1 MEPVGD
7 GRLSRITTLWS
18 VVCEAHGGEPE
29 AARLAQQQLLD
40 RYGAAVRRYLV
51 AVLRD
56 PDAAA
61 DVFQEFAV
69 RLLKGDLRGADEQRG
84 RFRSFVKTVLFHMI
98 ADHRRK
104 QYRLPQQLA
113 PDAPEPA
120 AGPAD
125 DAEADREF
133 VANWRT
139 ELLGRAW
146 AALADEERASRR
158 PYHAVLRFKADNPDV
173 PSATMAVE
181 LSAKLRTPLTAVG
194 VRQLLHRARE
204 QFADLL
210 VAEVGHSLREPGT
223 DNLVDELTEL
233 GLLDY
238 CRPAL
243 ERRGWT
249 G

>member
-1 MEPVGD
+1 MGAD
-7 GRLSRITTLWS
+7 DARLSRITTLWS
-18 VVCEAHGGEPE
+18 MVCDAHGDEPG

-40 RYGAAVRRYLV
+40 RYGGAVRRYLT
-51 AVLRD
+51 ASLGD

-61 DVFQEFAV
+61 DLFQEFAV
-69 RLLKGDLRGADEQRG
+69 RLIRGDFRAADAQRG
-84 RFRSFVKTVLFHMI
+84 RFRGFVKTVLFRMI
-98 ADHRRK
+98 ADYWRG
-104 QYRLPQQLA
+104 QYRVPRQLA
-113 PDAPEPA
+113 SDAPEPIA
-120 AGPAD
+120 APPDEVA
-125 DAEADREF
+125 ADRAF

-146 AALADEERASRR
+146 AALAEEERATRR
-158 PYHAVLRFKADNPDV
+158 PYHAVLRFKADHPDV
-173 PSATMAVE
+173 PSAEAAAR
-181 LSAKLRTPLTAVG
+181 LSERLQTPLTAVG

-210 VAEVGHSLREPGT
+210 LAEVEHSLREPGP
-223 DNLVDELTEL
+223 DQLADELSEI

-243 ERRGWT
+243 ARRGWA

>member
-1 MEPVGD
+1 MGLD
-7 GRLSRITTLWS
+7 DARLSRISTLWS
-18 VVCEAHGGEPE
+18 VVCDAHGDE
-29 AARLAQQQLLD
+29 AGPARLAQQQLLD
-40 RYGAAVRRYLV
+40 RYGGAIRRYLG
-51 AVLRD
+51 ATLRD
-56 PDAAA
+56 PDAAG
-61 DVFQEFAV
+61 DLFQEFAL
-69 RLLKGDLRGADEQRG
+69 RLIRGDFRAADEQRG
-84 RFRSFVKTVLFHMI
+84 RFRGFVKTVLFRMI
-98 ADHRRK
+98 ADHRRG
-104 QYRLPQQLA
+104 QYRLPRQLA

-120 AGPAD
+120 AATEHET
-125 DAEADREF
+125 EADREF

-158 PYHAVLRFKADNPDV
+158 PYHAVLRFKADNPNV
-173 PSATMAVE
+173 PSAEAAVK
-181 LSAKLRTPLTAVG
+181 LSESLRTPLTAVN

-210 VAEVGHSLREPGT
+210 LAEVEHSLREPRP
-223 DNLVDELTEL
+223 DQLADELTEL

-243 ERRGWT
+243 TRRGWT

>member
-1 MEPVGD
+1 MEPAGG

-18 VVCEAHGGEPE
+18 LVCEAHGGGPA
-29 AARLAQQQLLD
+29 AARQAQQQLLD
-40 RYGAAVRRYLV
+40 RYGGAVRRYLV
-51 AVLRD
+51 AALRD

-69 RLLKGDLRGADEQRG
+69 RLLNGELGGADEQRG
-84 RFRSFVKTVLFHMI
+84 RFRSFVKAVLFHLI

-104 QYRLPQQLA
+104 ACRLPRQLP

-120 AGPAD
+120 AESD
-125 DAEADREF
+125 DEADREF

-146 AALADEERASRR
+146 AALAEEERSSRR

-173 PSATMAVE
+173 PSAEMAVQ

-210 VAEVGHSLREPGT
+210 VTEVEHSLREPGT
-223 DNLVDELTEL
+223 DTLVDELTEL

-243 ERRGWT
+243 ARRGWT

>member
-1 MEPVGD
+1 MEPAD
-7 GRLSRITTLWS
+7 HGRLSRITTLWS
-18 VVCEAHGGEPE
+18 VVCDAHAGEPD
-29 AARLAQQQLLD
+29 AARHAQQQLLD
-40 RYGAAVRRYLV
+40 RYGGAVRRYLV

-61 DVFQEFAV
+61 DLFQGFAV
-69 RLLKGDLRGADEQRG
+69 RLLKGDLRGADAQRG
-84 RFRSFVKTVLFHMI
+84 RFRSFVKAVLFHMI
-98 ADHRRK
+98 ADYRRA
-104 QYRLPQQLA
+104 QYRLPQQLP

-120 AGPAD
+120 D
-125 DAEADREF
+125 DAQAEGDADREF
-133 VANWRT
+133 AASWRT

-146 AALADEERASRR
+146 AALAEQERSSRR

-173 PSATMAVE
+173 PSAAMAAE

-210 VAEVGHSLREPGT
+210 VAEVEHSLREPAT
-223 DNLVDELTEL
+223 DKLVDELSDL

-243 ERRGWT
+243 ARRGWA